1 MLSAETIALRVP
13 AKNWDEAVRAAGQL
27 LVKSGAAEPRYIEGM
42 IRTVRELGPYIVIAP
57 GVALPHARP
66 EDGARHEG
74 YALVTL
80 AQPVAF
86 GNPDNDPVQV
96 VIAFCAPDASA
107 HLESLRLLAER
118 LGQADFVPRLLAA
131 KTAEEIM
138 AYFGGNQKGR

>member
-1 MLSAETIALRVP
+1 MFTPETIALRVP
-13 AKNWDEAVRAAGQL
+13 ATDWEEAVRAAGQL
-27 LVKSGAAEPRYIEGM
+27 LVANGAAEPRYIDGM

-66 EDGARHEG
+66 EEGALREG

-80 AQPVAF
+80 AQPVTF

-107 HLESLRLLAER
+107 HLESLRVLAKYLER
-118 LGQADFVPRLLAA
+118 TDFVPRLLAA
-131 KTAEEIM
+131 KSAEEVLVYL
-138 AYFGGNQKGR
+138 ATDA

>member
-1 MLSAETIALRVP
+1 MFTAETIALRVP
-13 AKNWDEAVRAAGQL
+13 AADWEEAVRAAGQL
-27 LVKSGAAEPRYIEGM
+27 LVASGAAEPRYIDGM

-66 EDGARHEG
+66 EEGALREG

-80 AQPVAF
+80 EQPINF

-96 VIAFCAPDASA
+96 VIAFCAPDAST
-107 HLESLRLLAER
+107 HLESLRVLAER

-131 KTAEEIM
+131 QTPQEILHWL
-138 AYFGGNQKGR
+138 AGDNSP